1 MKKLWCLIIIFLS
14 VKNLFYLEKKILQE
28 GIYLI
33 NEIEIFIILI
43 KSESINLTKE
53 KTIIDLKFF

>member
-43 KSESINLTKE
+43 KCESINLTKE